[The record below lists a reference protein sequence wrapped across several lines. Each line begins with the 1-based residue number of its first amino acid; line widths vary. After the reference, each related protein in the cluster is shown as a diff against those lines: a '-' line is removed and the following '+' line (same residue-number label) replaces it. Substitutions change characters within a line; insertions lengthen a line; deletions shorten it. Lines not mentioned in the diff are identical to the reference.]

1 LLTDN
6 KNRSSVSLAPLY
18 RAFTLENRP
27 LANSLDMEAKSVYT
41 IRAVG
46 LFIGAG
52 GVIFLFL
59 LRDVFIL
66 GSKQEL
72 AFRKLALY
80 AILISMYLLAAMR
93 ISHSMAEGRAP
104 ALLHSPWFWAV
115 TLGMHAG
122 LWWAAARSKR
132 RPHGGDWIWWI
143 ALVPAPMFVLSIT
156 AISHRLSG
164 ILDGWNTLTVAV
176 VVWAAWM
183 MLVLTGVLVF
193 RTVYREWED
202 WDLVAD
208 VAAIASWTGIGVVS
222 FTGVAQWL
230 QIILTYD

>member
-1 LLTDN
+1 
-6 KNRSSVSLAPLY
+6 
-18 RAFTLENRP
+18 
-27 LANSLDMEAKSVYT
+27 METKSVYT
-41 IRAVG
+41 SRAMG
-46 LFIGAG
+46 LLIGAC

-72 AFRKLALY
+72 AFRKVALY
-80 AILISMYLLAAMR
+80 AIVMSIYLLAAMR
-93 ISHSMAEGRAP
+93 ISHSLAEDRAF

-122 LWWAAARSKR
+122 LWWAAARSRR
-132 RPHGGDWIWWI
+132 RPHGGDWMWWI

-164 ILDGWNTLTVAV
+164 MLDGWNTLAV
-176 VVWAAWM
+176 IVWAAWM
-183 MLVLTGVLVF
+183 TLVLTGVLVF

-230 QIILTYD
+230 QIIFTYD

>member
-1 LLTDN
+1 VLFW
-6 KNRSSVSLAPLY
+6 RPV
-18 RAFTLENRP
+18 TLENRP
-27 LANSLDMEAKSVYT
+27 LTNLLDIETKSVYT
-41 IRAVG
+41 SRAMGV
-46 LFIGAG
+46 LIGAG

-72 AFRKLALY
+72 VFRKLTLY
-80 AILISMYLLAAMR
+80 AILISIYLLAAMR
-93 ISHSMAEGRAP
+93 ISQSMAEGRAL

-132 RPHGGDWIWWI
+132 SPHGGDWIWWI
-143 ALVPAPMFVLSIT
+143 ALVPAPMFILSIT

-164 ILDGWNTLTVAV
+164 IFDGWNTLTIA

-183 MLVLTGVLVF
+183 TLVLTGVLVF

-230 QIILTYD
+230 QIIFTYD

>member
-1 LLTDN
+1 
-6 KNRSSVSLAPLY
+6 
-18 RAFTLENRP
+18 
-27 LANSLDMEAKSVYT
+27 M
-41 IRAVG
+41 G
-46 LFIGAG
+46 LVIGAC

-72 AFRKLALY
+72 VFRKLALY
-80 AILISMYLLAAMR
+80 AILISIYLLAAMR
-93 ISHSMAEGRAP
+93 ISHSMAEGRAL

-132 RPHGGDWIWWI
+132 SSHGGDWIWWI
-143 ALVPAPMFVLSIT
+143 ALVPAPMFILSVT

-164 ILDGWNTLTVAV
+164 IFEGSNALTIA

-183 MLVLTGVLVF
+183 TLVLTGVLVF
-193 RTVYREWED
+193 RMVYREWED